1 MRAQYKINK
10 IESKSNKNKESSNA
24 RADDNFRKIFTSD
37 RMTWIQYCFQCRITA
52 VTIWQKRHMPRAPR
66 FWGPR
71 AYSLLFPP
79 RVFCSLFHRGAQ
91 QCASA
96 EPQRAQVPRSQKAGP
111 QTVFFVPCFIVSARG
126 PKEPKVRKKRQAP
139 KLKNRGPKERGPKRF
154 FVPCFNAGLKQCADP
169 KSPRPPK
176 AKLQN
181 KERGVPKFK
190 KRGSRKAGPQ
200 TNFSVPSL
208 GKGLQKARP

>member
-1 MRAQYKINK
+1 MAEAAYAAGPALLGASRLL
-10 IESKSNKNKESSNA
+10 SS
-24 RADDNFRKIFTSD
+24 I
-37 RMTWIQYCFQCRITA
+37 
-52 VTIWQKRHMPRAPR
+52 P
-66 FWGPR
+66 
-71 AYSLLFPP
+71 PP

-139 KLKNRGPKERGPKRF
+139 KFKNRGPKERGPKRF
-154 FVPCFNAGLKQCADP
+154 LFPVSTRDP
-169 KSPRPPK
+169 NSVRT
-176 AKLQN
+176 Q
-181 KERGVPKFK
+181 RV
-190 KRGSRKAGPQ
+190 Q